1 MGAVSQYLKSDNL
14 HYKPV
19 SAWLGRGVLWTST
32 SLQKKKLTSG
42 CLQFTV
48 TVIAKGIVLG
58 GALALMPVA
67 AIEAASSLAI
77 GTLAAILNRSLWN
90 NRSEFLQK
98 FSLKFIA
105 YGINSLVVV
114 VALFALGVSSPNLR
128 YHTINAAA
136 DHAIHIGSAAF
147 VISFLDRSPSSER
160 LVNLLHDSHP
170 TLLED
175 LLDQL
180 QSDFGIDMRG
190 RVTENPT
197 LSDYLRRHPE
207 DRNFVQSFD
216 FRRLSRE
223 VNYRRETLEL
233 LRRFLVDIRLIR
245 AGQPM
250 GNMNTLEFNQNNSD
264 EGNYQDRLGALLK
277 HSFLEIYRSPEL
289 SHYLTKDQ
297 LENMQGEI
305 FVPLTAYTQYKELLG
320 EIGCPPRFSRHLER
334 YNSRQRDLIAAKRQL
349 ATLTTDQKSALVRK
363 ILCGSSFSVTGEV
376 QELYLKI
383 SGLAT
388 PLYQGPLMKKHALN
402 LGTLGQGNF
411 GRAFETQDLV
421 QKACQE
427 ALAEINET

>member
-1 MGAVSQYLKSDNL
+1 MSAVSQYLKSDNL
-14 HYKPV
+14 HYKPL
-19 SAWLGRGVLWTST
+19 SARLGRAVLWTST
-32 SLQKKKLTSG
+32 SLQKKKPTSS

-48 TVIAKGIVLG
+48 TLVAKGIILG
-58 GALALMPVA
+58 GALALIPLA
-67 AIEAASSLAI
+67 AVEAASSLAI
-77 GTLAAILNRSLWN
+77 GTLGMVLNRSLWK

-114 VALFALGVSSPNLR
+114 VALFALGLSNPNLR
-128 YHTINAAA
+128 FHTVNAAA

-147 VISFLDRSPSSER
+147 AISFLDRSPSSER

-180 QSDFGIDMRG
+180 QSDFGLDLRG

-197 LSDYLRRHPE
+197 LTDYLRRHPE
-207 DRNFVQSFD
+207 DRNFIQSFD

-245 AGQPM
+245 AGQPLA
-250 GNMNTLEFNQNNSD
+250 NMNALELNQNNSD

-277 HSFLEIYRSPEL
+277 HSFLEIYRSAEL
-289 SHYLTKDQ
+289 SQYLSKDQ
-297 LENMQGEI
+297 LANMQGEI
-305 FVPLTAYTQYKELLG
+305 FVPLSSYTQYKELLG

-349 ATLTTDQKSALVRK
+349 DTLTTDQKSALVRK
-363 ILCGSSFSVTGEV
+363 ILCGSSFAVTGKV
-376 QELYLKI
+376 QEVYLKV
-383 SGLAT
+383 SELAN
-388 PLYQGPLMKKHALN
+388 PLYRGPLMKKHTLN

-411 GRAFETQDLV
+411 GQVFETQDLV

-427 ALAEINET
+427 ALAEINAD